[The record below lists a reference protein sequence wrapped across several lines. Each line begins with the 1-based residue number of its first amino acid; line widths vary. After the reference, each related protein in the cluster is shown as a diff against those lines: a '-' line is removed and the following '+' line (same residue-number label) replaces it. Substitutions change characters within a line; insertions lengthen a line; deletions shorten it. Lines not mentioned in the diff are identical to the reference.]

1 MWSKLRR
8 TPHSPDLTCLPID
21 SVETTVNGT
30 AGSGVYLY
38 EDMHMMLCTAVER
51 DDQKVIFMVQTG
63 DIGVDG

>member
-1 MWSKLRR
+1 M
-8 TPHSPDLTCLPID
+8 
-21 SVETTVNGT
+21 NGT